1 MSNVKNEQLLNKI
14 DSLMKELVLIT
25 RQLNEKIDEKLE
37 QKYEKAA

>member
-1 MSNVKNEQLLNKI
+1 MSNVNNEQLLNKI